1 MNTPERLSPD
11 DPRLTLYALGEMEPA
26 ERPAFEALLA
36 QDPAARAAVEE
47 IRRTAALL
55 GTALEQETVPT
66 TDNVVEFPRE
76 SVREVGI
83 VPPQGGRPGQHDGG
97 PLWPDEYVLKKA
109 NKWLRFPASY
119 FTIAGLAAA
128 CFGVF
133 FVLHESEEQT
143 RRQQELAAREAMLQ
157 ARVASVSPAAMPPP
171 PEAFASALADQA
183 ANSARAAEAAP
194 AAAKRAQPV
203 AAAAARPSGIR
214 MAVAP
219 AGVSV
224 ADRFVATAENT
235 VSTLPLRVGRESYS
249 AVRQQLR
256 QRQRPARETVQ
267 VAELVNAFSY
277 AWPAPETSGRFSLLL
292 EESAAP
298 WSGGTRVLRVGVR
311 AVGESGAVVARGAVA
326 RVEFDP
332 VRVRAWRL
340 IGFERDDGAMQIGGL
355 SAGETLR
362 AGDAVVAVYELLPVE
377 EATLG
382 PVATLAVEYREPAAG
397 AVRQVS
403 RAVEGGRKEFAQA
416 SADQRFASAV
426 VAFGLALRQSP
437 EATASWPEIARWA
450 ESGAGEDGARREFV
464 ELVQV
469 AEALDN

>member
-1 MNTPERLSPD
+1 MKTPERLSPD

-26 ERPAFEALLA
+26 DVPAFEALLA

-55 GTALEQETVPT
+55 GDALEHEPMAGAEK
-66 TDNVVEFPRE
+66 VVEFPRGAG
-76 SVREVGI
+76 VAPV
-83 VPPQGGRPGQHDGG
+83 
-97 PLWPDEYVLKKA
+97 DEYARPKGRR
-109 NKWLRFPASY
+109 WLRFPASY

-143 RRQQELAAREAMLQ
+143 RRQQEVAARDAMMQ
-157 ARVASVSPAAMPPP
+157 ARVASVSSVAMPPP
-171 PEAFASALADQA
+171 PETMAGAVADQA
-183 ANSARAAEAAP
+183 ANSAFAAEAAP
-194 AAAKRAQPV
+194 AAAKRAQP
-203 AAAAARPSGIR
+203 AAAARPSAMR
-214 MAVAP
+214 VAVAP

-224 ADRFVATAENT
+224 ADRFVATAEST
-235 VSTLPLRVGRESYS
+235 VSTLPLRVGRDSYP
-249 AVRQQLR
+249 AVREQLR
-256 QRQRPARETVQ
+256 QRQRPAREMVQ

-277 AWPAPETSGRFSLLL
+277 AWPAPEAGGRFALLL
-292 EESAAP
+292 EECAAP

-311 AVGESGAVVARGAVA
+311 AVGEPGAIVARGAVA

-332 VRVRAWRL
+332 ARVRAWRL
-340 IGFERDDGAMQIGGL
+340 IGFERDDGAMQVAGL

-362 AGDAVVAVYELLPVE
+362 AGDAVVAVYELLPV
-377 EATLG
+377 ADAALG
-382 PVATLAVEYREPAAG
+382 EVATLAVEYRESAAG

-403 RAVEGGRKEFAQA
+403 RAIEGGRKEFAQA
-416 SADQRFASAV
+416 SADQRFATAV
-426 VAFGLALRQSP
+426 VAFGLALRQSAEP
-437 EATASWPEIARWA
+437 TTAWPEIVRWA
-450 ESGAGEDGARREFV
+450 ESGAGDDGARREFV

>member
-26 ERPAFEALLA
+26 ERSAFEALLA
-36 QDPAARAAVEE
+36 QDAATRAAVEE
-47 IRRTAALL
+47 IRQTAALL

-66 TDNVVEFPRE
+66 ADNVVEFPRE
-76 SVREVGI
+76 SARKAGI
-83 VPPQGGRPGQHDGG
+83 LPPQGGRPGQHDGG
-97 PLWPDEYVLKKA
+97 PLWPDEYVLKKT

-143 RRQQELAAREAMLQ
+143 RRQQELAAREAMMQ
-157 ARVASVSPAAMPPP
+157 ARVASVSSAVPPP
-171 PEAFASALADQA
+171 SEVFASAMADQA
-183 ANSARAAEAAP
+183 ANSALAAEAAP
-194 AAAKRAQPV
+194 VAAKRAQPV

-235 VSTLPLRVGRESYS
+235 VSTLPLRLGRESYP

-267 VAELVNAFSY
+267 VAELVNAFTY

-311 AVGESGAVVARGAVA
+311 AVGESGAVVARAAVA

-332 VRVRAWRL
+332 ARVRAWRL
-340 IGFERDDGAMQIGGL
+340 IGFERDDGTMQIGGL

-382 PVATLAVEYREPAAG
+382 PVATLAVEYRESAAG
-397 AVRQVS
+397 AVRHVS